1 MRGAGLEGVVV
12 STQLGPKQGAVPRP
26 RLGEPLGEPGAL
38 TVVLL
43 LQPAQDPEDSAFGDF
58 EGVCLRGAVGK
69 LLPGPQLP
77 CGRFRLPSL
86 TGAFLQLPLVIAGE
100 AAPPSSAL
108 PRLLSPPHSLFLS
121 PCSVRPAQELRV
133 FVLALPFTSV
143 TVGNLLPC
151 SEPQSAHVTWGQTV
165 LSPSHWK
172 SPDFSGGS
180 VNVFI
185 GLKAKTN
192 KTH

>member
-1 MRGAGLEGVVV
+1 MLSPSALPIQALETSCAPWAQAQGKECGGAGLERVVV
-12 STQLGPKQGAVPRP
+12 STQLGPKQGAAPRP

-58 EGVCLRGAVGK
+58 QGVCLWGAVGK
-69 LLPGPQLP
+69 LLPGPQPP
-77 CGRFRLPSL
+77 CGRFGLPSL

-121 PCSVRPAQELRV
+121 PCSVWPAQEQGLRSSGCSSW
-133 FVLALPFTSV
+133 LCHS
-143 TVGNLLPC
+143 LL
-151 SEPQSAHVTWGQTV
+151 
-165 LSPSHWK
+165 
-172 SPDFSGGS
+172 
-180 VNVFI
+180 
-185 GLKAKTN
+185 
-192 KTH
+192 